1 MENIKNNK
9 MEMFELEDF
18 KNKLKNSLDR
28 LQNKMEMTEVRV
40 IEHEDWSVDI
50 SLNSEGK
57 KEKSW
62 QEPRGLVEPQQ
73 KVQHSFHQTPR
84 KRKGAE
90 LENIFEIIR
99 AENSPNLAKT

>member
-40 IEHEDWSVDI
+40 IEHED
-50 SLNSEGK
+50 
-57 KEKSW
+57 
-62 QEPRGLVEPQQ
+62 
-73 KVQHSFHQTPR
+73 
-84 KRKGAE
+84 
-90 LENIFEIIR
+90 
-99 AENSPNLAKT
+99 

>member
-57 KEKSW
+57 KEKS
-62 QEPRGLVEPQQ
+62 
-73 KVQHSFHQTPR
+73 
-84 KRKGAE
+84 
-90 LENIFEIIR
+90 
-99 AENSPNLAKT
+99 